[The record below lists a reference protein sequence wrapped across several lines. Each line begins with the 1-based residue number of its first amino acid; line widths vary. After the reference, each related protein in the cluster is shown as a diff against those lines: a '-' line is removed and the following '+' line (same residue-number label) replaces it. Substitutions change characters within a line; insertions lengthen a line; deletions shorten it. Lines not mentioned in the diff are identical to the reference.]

1 MACSVRSSSCS
12 GPDDA
17 TAPAIAKFV
26 RGVLGV
32 VVIVGSALSGQGVEA
47 ADNSVLKRFL
57 SGIGQDAVGIVDA
70 SEDTE
75 IAGPQ
80 AIYAGEGD
88 EVYLLDQVNGR
99 VLGFNPKKNDGA
111 TRSFRLPT
119 ELQPTDLIVRR
130 GQIMVWDGDIHVLR
144 PTGAEDAPTRGLEII
159 STRAVDDPFTVS
171 EFAQM
176 GSQKPEADGDPNQ
189 TTRSLTSRT
198 PPQGPTRQYI
208 NSRVHGQ
215 IVATVSLDKGGAG
228 ALIELEPRG
237 QAGKLPKLQV
247 KVRDRLGALEVL
259 EVDRQGRIFVLGENV
274 PMSGDLP
281 SAFVARYSATGA
293 LEGVFDL
300 PLSQSVT
307 LSRRFVTVS
316 ETGDVYFLRTQR
328 ASVDVLGVGFRPL
341 RTKIIDGRTPPA
353 SDGAGRPRKG
363 KGPIAA
369 VVPLTRQRVVD
380 TAFAFEGIRWTLSPS
395 AYGRDPDT
403 ACTGFNRVRRPG
415 YLHGKLGQEVRG
427 IPYCWGCH
435 GALHQIRAKI
445 QAGMMAGN
453 VCTRNAPRRDV
464 IGVDCSAFVSATW
477 GLATH
482 FTTMAIPSISRR
494 VENPWH
500 LLPGDAFNKPGSHV
514 MLFLRFTPDRKAEVI
529 EASPGA
535 CNGRVCRNVYPLA
548 SVLARGYAPVRFR
561 GLANETVA
569 NVSFPEEQQKK
580 ASKASK
586 GHSKAQKRRR
596 R

>member
-26 RGVLGV
+26 RGVLSV
-32 VVIVGSALSGQGVEA
+32 VVIVGIALSGQVVEA

-99 VLGFNPKKNDGA
+99 VLGFNPKKSDEA

-208 NSRVHGQ
+208 NSRVRGQ

-228 ALIELEPRG
+228 AQIELEPRG

-281 SAFVARYSATGA
+281 SDGCARRCLRSAVISERHAVAAFRDRVGNRRCLLSAHS
-293 LEGVFDL
+293 EGVGRCAWRRL
-300 PLSQSVT
+300 PAVADQDY
-307 LSRRFVTVS
+307 RRPHPARF
-316 ETGDVYFLRTQR
+316 RRRR
-328 ASVDVLGVGFRPL
+328 APE
-341 RTKIIDGRTPPA
+341 
-353 SDGAGRPRKG
+353 KG
-363 KGPIAA
+363 KGPDRRGGPVDAA
-369 VVPLTRQRVVD
+369 ARGRH
-380 TAFAFEGIRWTLSPS
+380 GI
-395 AYGRDPDT
+395 
-403 ACTGFNRVRRPG
+403 C
-415 YLHGKLGQEVRG
+415 VRG
-427 IPYCWGCH
+427 H
-435 GALHQIRAKI
+435 S
-445 QAGMMAGN
+445 M
-453 VCTRNAPRRDV
+453 D
-464 IGVDCSAFVSATW
+464 
-477 GLATH
+477 
-482 FTTMAIPSISRR
+482 
-494 VENPWH
+494 
-500 LLPGDAFNKPGSHV
+500 
-514 MLFLRFTPDRKAEVI
+514 
-529 EASPGA
+529 
-535 CNGRVCRNVYPLA
+535 PLA
-548 SVLARGYAPVRFR
+548 ERLR
-561 GLANETVA
+561 T
-569 NVSFPEEQQKK
+569 
-580 ASKASK
+580 
-586 GHSKAQKRRR
+586 
-596 R
+596 

>member
-1 MACSVRSSSCS
+1 MKRFEMRRRFAALGLIVLS
-12 GPDDA
+12 GA
-17 TAPAIAKFV
+17 LCAPAF
-26 RGVLGV
+26 
-32 VVIVGSALSGQGVEA
+32 
-47 ADNSVLKRFL
+47 ADNLVLRRFN
-57 SGIGQDAVGIVDA
+57 SGVGPGAVGMVDA

-75 IAGPQ
+75 VAGPQ
-80 AIYAGEGD
+80 AIYAGAGD
-88 EVYLLDQVNGR
+88 DVYLLDQVNGR
-99 VLGFNPKKNDGA
+99 VLEFNPKKAEGA
-111 TRSFRLPT
+111 TRSFQLPAD
-119 ELQPTDLIVRR
+119 LQPTDLVVRR

-144 PTGAEDAPTRGLEII
+144 PTGPEDAPTRGLEIQ

-176 GSQKPEADGDPNQ
+176 GSQKPEADVDPSQ
-189 TTRSLTSRT
+189 LTRSLTQRT

-208 NSRVHGQ
+208 NSRVRGQ
-215 IVATVSLDKGGAG
+215 IVATVNLEKGGAG
-228 ALIELEPRG
+228 AQIELQARD
-237 QAGKLPKLQV
+237 QAGNFPKLQV

-259 EVDRQGRIFVLGENV
+259 EVDRQGRVFVLTENV
-274 PMSGDLP
+274 PMTGDLP
-281 SAFVARYSATGA
+281 SAFVARFSATGA
-293 LEGVFDL
+293 LEGVYDL
-300 PLSQSVT
+300 PLRQSVA

-316 ETGDVYFLRTQR
+316 ENGDVYFLRTQT

-341 RTKIIDGRTPPA
+341 RGRIIEGRTQVAFDP
-353 SDGAGRPRKG
+353 GAKPRKG
-363 KGPIAA
+363 KGAIAA
-369 VVPLTRQRVVD
+369 VVPLTRQRVID
-380 TAFAFEGIRWTLSPS
+380 TAYAFEGIRWTVTPT

-415 YLHGKLGQEVRG
+415 YMHGKLGQEVRG

-445 QAGMMAGN
+445 QSGMMAGN

-482 FTTMAIPSISRR
+482 FTTMAIPSITKRLD
-494 VENPWH
+494 NPWD

-514 MLFLRFTPDRKAEVI
+514 MLFIRFTADRKAEVI

-561 GLANETVA
+561 GLASETVA
-569 NVSFPEEQQKK
+569 NVSFPEDQQKK
-580 ASKASK
+580 AAKPVK
-586 GHSKAQKRRR
+586 GQQKAQKRRER
-596 R
+596 

>member
-1 MACSVRSSSCS
+1 MNRTS
-12 GPDDA
+12 
-17 TAPAIAKFV
+17 AKFV
-26 RGVLGV
+26 RVVLGIV
-32 VVIVGSALSGQGVEA
+32 VAGACSAPLA
-47 ADNSVLKRFL
+47 AAENPVLKRFL
-57 SGIGQDAVGIVDA
+57 SGIGPDAVGMVDA

-99 VLGFNPKKNDGA
+99 VLGFNPKNA
-111 TRSFRLPT
+111 EATTRSFRLPA

-144 PTGAEDAPTRGLEII
+144 PTGPDDAPTRGLEIT

-176 GSQKPEADGDPNQ
+176 GSQKPEADGDPNDA
-189 TTRSLTSRT
+189 TRSLTPKT
-198 PPQGPTRQYI
+198 PPQGPTRQYV
-208 NSRVHGQ
+208 NSRVRGQ
-215 IVATVSLDKGGAG
+215 IVASVKLEKGGAG
-228 ALIELEPRG
+228 AQIELQPRDQG
-237 QAGKLPKLQV
+237 AALPKLQV

-274 PMSGDLP
+274 PVSGDLP
-281 SAFVARYSATGA
+281 SAFVARFSAAGV
-293 LEGVFDL
+293 LEGVYDL
-300 PLSQSVT
+300 PLAQSVA

-316 ETGDVYFLRTQR
+316 ENGDVYFLRTQR
-328 ASVDVLGVGFRPL
+328 ASVDVLGVGFRML
-341 RTKIIDGRTPPA
+341 RSKIIEGRVQAVYDG
-353 SDGAGRPRKG
+353 GAKPRKG

-380 TAFAFEGIRWTLSPS
+380 TAYAFEGIRWTVTPT
-395 AYGRDPDT
+395 AYGREPDD

-435 GALHQIRAKI
+435 GALGQIRAKI
-445 QAGMMAGN
+445 AGGVMAGN

-482 FTTMAIPSISRR
+482 FTTMAIPSITKR
-494 VENPWH
+494 VENPFD

-514 MLFLRFTPDRKAEVI
+514 MLFLRFTADRKAEVI
-529 EASPGA
+529 EASPGS
-535 CNGRVCRNVYPLA
+535 CNGRVCRNIYPLA

-569 NVSFPEEQQKK
+569 NVSFPEEQQAK
-580 ASKASK
+580 ASKAAK
-586 GHSKAQKRRR
+586 GQPRAQKRRAR
-596 R
+596 

>member
-1 MACSVRSSSCS
+1 M
-12 GPDDA
+12 
-17 TAPAIAKFV
+17 APAMTKLV
-26 RGVLGV
+26 RGALA
-32 VVIVGSALSGQGVEA
+32 VVIVGGALAAQAAQA
-47 ADNSVLKRFL
+47 ADNPVLKRFL
-57 SGIGQDAVGIVDA
+57 SGVGPDAVGMVDA

-99 VLGFNPKKNDGA
+99 VLGFNPKKTEGA
-111 TRSFRLPT
+111 TRSFRLPS

-144 PTGAEDAPTRGLEII
+144 PTGPDDAPTRGLEIV
-159 STRAVDDPFTVS
+159 STRAADDPFTVS

-176 GSQKPEADGDPNQ
+176 GSQKPEADDNQ
-189 TTRSLTSRT
+189 STRSLTAR
-198 PPQGPTRQYI
+198 PPAQGPTRQYV
-208 NSRVHGQ
+208 NSRVRGQ
-215 IVATVSLDKGGAG
+215 IVATVNLEKGGAG
-228 ALIELEPRG
+228 AQIELQPRD
-237 QAGKLPKLQV
+237 QAGTLPKLQV
-247 KVRDRLGALEVL
+247 KVRARLGALEVL
-259 EVDRQGRIFVLGENV
+259 EVDRQGRVFVLGENV
-274 PMSGDLP
+274 PATGDPP
-281 SAFVARYSATGA
+281 SAFVARYSAAGA
-293 LEGVFDL
+293 LEGVYDL
-300 PLSQSVT
+300 PLSQSVA

-316 ETGDVYFLRTQR
+316 ESGDVYFLRTR
-328 ASVDVLGVGFRPL
+328 TASVDVLGVGFRPL
-341 RTKIIDGRTPPA
+341 RTKIIDGRTQPS
-353 SDGAGRPRKG
+353 SDGAARPRKG

-380 TAFAFEGIRWTLSPS
+380 TAFAFEGIRWTVTPS

-403 ACTGFNRVRRPG
+403 VCTGFNRVRRPG
-415 YLHGKLGQEVRG
+415 YMHGKLGQEVRG

-435 GALHQIRAKI
+435 GALYQIRAKI
-445 QAGMMAGN
+445 QSGMMAGN

-482 FTTMAIPSISRR
+482 FTTMAIPSITRR
-494 VENPWH
+494 LENPWD

-569 NVSFPEEQQKK
+569 NVSFPEDQQKK
-580 ASKASK
+580 ATKASK
-586 GHSKAQKRRR
+586 GQQKAQKRRTR
-596 R
+596 